1 MTNVTDPD
9 SSLDAMLRAL
19 REPGVAEPAVHPTP
33 EQLAA
38 YCRGELTSEE
48 SEAIAA
54 HLAWCRDDASFV
66 LAFREISG
74 LDPVEEESAEA
85 LDTAWEDFRRRRDS
99 AVAGPSAPTPLQVP
113 HPPRIT
119 RRRWKVPGTL
129 AASLL
134 LATLGAGGVA
144 FTLARLHRSTEPQP
158 NGQIVDLGATDEER
172 AAGPE
177 LKEIVL
183 QADEESLTVIL
194 HPTHD
199 LSAKR
204 FSVVLLD
211 EGGKEIWQG
220 DVRPMELDTFRV
232 TFPRA
237 FLSSAKYVLELRGK
251 DDGAVAVLDRFPV
264 RIVLRSSGASKL

>member
-38 YCRGELTSEE
+38 YCRGELTAEE

-66 LAFREISG
+66 LAFREIC
-74 LDPVEEESAEA
+74 DPVEEESAEA

-99 AVAGPSAPTPLQVP
+99 AVAGPSAPTSLQVP
-113 HPPRIT
+113 HPRRIM

-134 LATLGAGGVA
+134 LAALGAGGVA
-144 FTLARLHRSTEPQP
+144 FTLVRLHRATEPQP

-177 LKEIVL
+177 LKEIAL

-211 EGGKEIWQG
+211 GGGNEVWQG
-220 DVRPMELDTFRV
+220 DVRPLELGTFRV

-237 FLSSAKYVLELRGK
+237 FLSSGKYVLELRGK

-264 RIVLRSSGASKL
+264 RIVLRSSGASQP